1 MGTVSKLMKTIG
13 LAGNSSWSI
22 LNFRRNLIHELIKK
36 GFIIHIIAPA
46 DQSVSDLEDLGC
58 IVHNIQLN
66 RRSLNPFN
74 NLLLIFR
81 YKQIITQLRL
91 DYILTFNIKPNLY
104 VCLASY
110 KLSTKVIVNIS
121 GLGSTFLKSNFL
133 TNVIQFLYKISL
145 KNACTIFF
153 QNQSDLNF
161 FKEKRICEASSFN
174 LLPGSGIDL
183 NKFQKN
189 NNHLVNGFQRDLVF
203 IGRLIRDKGIMEYL
217 NAASHI
223 VEKYPN
229 VTFYLYGEV
238 DEHNPSFISLHEV
251 KSFASEK
258 INFMGKVKNIKTALG
273 HASCVILPSYR
284 EGMSRSLLEAAAC
297 GIPIIAT
304 DVPGCQEI
312 VEDSNTGLLCKA
324 KSTPDLIAKIEK
336 FLNLENSEIKT
347 MGDKARLKVEKE
359 FSVNLV
365 VKKYIEI
372 IK

>member
-1 MGTVSKLMKTIG
+1 MKTIG
-13 LAGNSSWSI
+13 LAGNSTWSI
-22 LNFRRNLIHELIKK
+22 LNFRSNLIHELIKK

-46 DQSVSDLEDLGC
+46 DQSVADLENLGC

-74 NLLLIFR
+74 NLFLILR
-81 YKQIITQLRL
+81 YRKIIQILKL

-104 VCLASY
+104 ICIASY
-110 KLSTKVIVNIS
+110 GLSAKVIVNIS

-133 TNVIQFLYKISL
+133 TKIIQFLYKISL
-145 KNACTIFF
+145 KNASTIFF
-153 QNQSDLNF
+153 QNKSDLNF
-161 FKEKRICEASSFN
+161 FKEKRICKVSSLN

-183 NKFQKN
+183 NKFKKN
-189 NNHLVNGFQRDLVF
+189 NHHLVNGSQRDLIF

-217 NAASHI
+217 NAASYI
-223 VEKYPN
+223 VEEYSN
-229 VTFYLYGEV
+229 ASFYLYGEV
-238 DEHNPSFISLHEV
+238 DPHNPSFISSNEM

-258 INFMGKVKNIKTALG
+258 INFMGKVQNIEIALG

-297 GIPIIAT
+297 GIPIITT

-312 VEDSNTGLLCKA
+312 VEDSKTGLLCKA
-324 KSTPDLIAKIEK
+324 KSTQDLIVKIEK
-336 FLNLENSEIKT
+336 FLDLKNSEIKI

-359 FSVNLV
+359 FSVDLV